1 LSKLPGQSNQAKN
14 IYLERMTMKIFIIY
28 LVLLLSPITILPQI
42 VGGKVI
48 AKVGS
53 DEITEQE
60 FIARYELTPQVSA
73 GIKGIEAALKKE
85 VLYSIISETLW
96 ALEANERGLD
106 TSDLIKYTYK
116 VYEEMYV
123 RDALYN
129 EEILSKV
136 NLSDKYLTEAFRRNS
151 QILQM
156 NYLFSSTKDEIDL
169 LFNQLNEAASFDSL
183 LAIRPENTLQTEP
196 YYVSYGQMDKE
207 VEDMI
212 YSLNIGQYTK
222 PVEAPNGWYIFKLMK
237 IGQNILMNPEQ
248 ADAEHKKVLKIART
262 TVTDSIYKEFYEQ
275 FFSDIN
281 AETNGTIFNQ
291 FSDEVIR
298 SLSDRKQN
306 ENIPDG
312 KEILLKPDDLYRIEN
327 NLGAE
332 TLNALFIEL
341 DDQPVT
347 LKEFIQYFAFESF
360 AVDRID
366 NNMIMGKLNLHVKRY
381 IEHKS
386 LSSEGYR
393 RGLQYSHENENQ
405 IKMWRSYYLNDAL
418 RNEML
423 ENIEVTD
430 DEVLSYFQS
439 KKKGLATTEAKIIEI
454 LTDDLD
460 TMYMVLDKL
469 KEGIDFCELALKYTI
484 REEAKS
490 NNGELGF
497 IPVYE
502 YGEIGRI
509 ACRMESGDIYG
520 PLKVSE
526 GYSLFKL
533 IDKRNEESELTAD
546 FDKVKDKIK
555 MELKYQKFSKVILDR
570 TVELANKYSVDVNHK
585 LLENLEV
592 TNTTTV
598 IYRYLGFGGRILAV
612 PMTIPNYNWVKP
624 WLEQENLIP

>member
-1 LSKLPGQSNQAKN
+1 
-14 IYLERMTMKIFIIY
+14 MTMQKIIISII
-28 LVLLLSPITILPQI
+28 LLLSPVVILPQI
-42 VGGKVI
+42 VGEEVI
-48 AKVGS
+48 AKVGNGK
-53 DEITEQE
+53 ITEQE

-123 RDALYN
+123 RNALYN

-183 LAIRPENTLQTEP
+183 LAIRPENASQTEP

-222 PVEAPNGWYIFKLMK
+222 PVEAPNGWYIFKLKK

-291 FSDEVIR
+291 FSDEVMR

-327 NLGAE
+327 NLGSE

-360 AVDRID
+360 AVDTID
-366 NNMIMGKLNLHVKRY
+366 NNMIMGKLNLRVKRF

-386 LSSEGYR
+386 LSREGYR
-393 RGLQYSHENENQ
+393 RGLQYSPENEGQ
-405 IKMWRSYYLNDAL
+405 IKMWRSYYLSESL

-423 ENIEVTD
+423 ENIKVTD
-430 DEVLSYFQS
+430 DEVLNYFQS
-439 KKKGLATTEAKIIEI
+439 KEKGLATTEVKIIEI

-460 TMYMVLDKL
+460 TMYLVLDKL
-469 KEGIDFCELALKYTI
+469 KEGIDFSELALKYTI
-484 REEAKS
+484 REEAKG

-497 IPVYE
+497 ISVYE

-509 ACRMESGDIYG
+509 ARRMESGDIYG
-520 PLKVSE
+520 PLKVPE

-533 IDKRNEESELTAD
+533 IDKRNEVDEFTTD
-546 FDKVKDKIK
+546 FDKVKDKTK
-555 MELKYQKFSKVILDR
+555 MELTYQKFNKVIIDK
-570 TVELANKYSVDVNHK
+570 TVELANKYSIEINQE
-585 LLENLEV
+585 LLESLEV

-598 IYRYLGFGGRILAV
+598 FYRYLGFGGRILAV

-624 WLEQENLIP
+624 WLEQENLLP